1 MIIKATGSLL
11 SNLFFGDNKYLD
23 WLVPWSIIID
33 TEMEHIIVS
42 KRNYYFLG
50 IDKEVVPFRNL
61 RRISYDAHLFGADLN
76 LKVYGT
82 GALEVLY
89 ALIDWIPRGHKL
101 ELIASLGRHGRPE
114 TLRVVRLFAL
124 AFAGFDFGLHLKKQ

>member
-23 WLVPWSIIID
+23 WLVPWSIMID

-42 KRNYYFLG
+42 KRNYYFIG
-50 IDKEVVPFRNL
+50 VDKEVVPFRNL

-82 GALEVLY
+82 GVLS
-89 ALIDWIPRGHKL
+89 ARC
-101 ELIASLGRHGRPE
+101 
-114 TLRVVRLFAL
+114 
-124 AFAGFDFGLHLKKQ
+124 LKKNEAKKLYQFCLDEITSNKKSTRIG